1 MYSYAWRMFS
11 RVLTIFIAL
20 RILFLFDDYPSGL
33 NIMLVFARFFALS
46 ALLVLRKFL
55 RKVARESPLLMARN
69 SYNYGPIMRQLRVS
83 KLNK

>member
-1 MYSYAWRMFS
+1 MYSYVRPVFS
-11 RVLTIFIAL
+11 RALTIFIAL

-55 RKVARESPLLMARN
+55 RKVSTAN
-69 SYNYGPIMRQLRVS
+69 GT
-83 KLNK
+83 